1 MRALTRR
8 VHDECGASAVVV
20 ALVIVLLFG
29 FTALA
34 LDVAALVQER
44 RELQNGA
51 DAAALAVA
59 KDCAA
64 GTSCGAY
71 LTTADNYADANADDG
86 QSNVDEVCGN
96 GPGLTGCADPP
107 TLPTGTQGYVRA
119 VTSTNEVSSPDNP
132 DQVNYRFAPVLSDA
146 FVGKTMHGSAVAA
159 WGSPGSASVLPLTM
173 SLCEYNLAT
182 SNGTTYATPV
192 AGNPPY
198 SGNFRVIKF
207 HTGNARAQAADCA
220 AQAGQDTD
228 GNARLPGG
236 FGWLQTLANCE
247 VEVDVNGW
255 YDEKPG
261 AAAPGSSTGCD
272 PSLFLNKVVLIPV
285 FDDVNG
291 LGGTN
296 GEYHLEG
303 FAAFYITGFRLSG
316 GAWTVNPPCSPPAD
330 CIGGYFVQHVAVG
343 EDFGGPSMGAVI
355 VKMVG

>member
-8 VHDECGASAVVV
+8 IHDERGASAVVV

-64 GTSCGAY
+64 GTSCGGY
-71 LTTADNYADANADDG
+71 LTTADTYADANADDT
-86 QSNVDEVCGN
+86 QSNVDEVCGV

-107 TLPTGTQGYVRA
+107 TLPTGALGYVRA
-119 VTSTNEVSSPDNP
+119 TTSTNEVSSPDNP
-132 DQVNYRFAPVLSDA
+132 SQVNYRFAPVLSDA
-146 FVGKTMHGSAVAA
+146 FVGKTMHGQAVAA

-173 SLCEYNLAT
+173 SECEFDLAT
-182 SNGTTYATPV
+182 SDGTTYATPV

-207 HTGNARAQAADCA
+207 HSGNNQAQAADCA

-228 GNARLPGG
+228 GDQRLPGG
-236 FGWLQTLANCE
+236 FGWLQTTADCQ
-247 VEVDVNGW
+247 VEVDAGGW
-255 YDEKPG
+255 YHETPG
-261 AAAPGSSTGCD
+261 SAAPGSSTGCD

-291 LGGTN
+291 LGGNN
-296 GEYHLEG
+296 GGYHLEG

-330 CIGGYFVQHVAVG
+330 CIGGYFVKHVAVG
-343 EDFGGPSMGAVI
+343 EEFGGPPMGAVI